1 MDAQL
6 YIGIRNAIPLE
17 KVSLG
22 YRTVLL
28 FPVADLEGAQ
38 LGYTVGDAGETLAG
52 ENEGDWKSS
61 WLVIGHEDL
70 IGDPIFVDLNTQELP
85 VFTAA
90 HGEGAWKPE
99 LIASSFEGFIK
110 ALEEIE
116 RVSDMRRNPVQLERN
131 QLSDVE
137 RERVLRRIAELNGN
151 ASLEFWQS
159 WFEV

>member
-1 MDAQL
+1 MDAQQ
-6 YIGIRNAIPLE
+6 YIGIRNAITLE

-28 FPVADLEGAQ
+28 FPVAELEEAQ
-38 LGYTVGDAGETLAG
+38 LGYSVSDAGETLAG

-70 IGDPIFVDLNTQELP
+70 VGDPIFVDLNTQELP

-90 HGEGAWKPE
+90 HSKGAWNPT

-110 ALEEIE
+110 AMEEIE
-116 RVSDMRRNPVQLERN
+116 GVSDMRGNPVQLERN
-131 QLSDVE
+131 QLPDVE
-137 RERVLRRIAELNGN
+137 RERVLGRIAELNGN